1 MAYTSMSGRFY
12 YRGPDP
18 FCAFHWKLEVSGLT
32 FGHFFEVTGLEVQTE
47 VVKYREGGRNENE
60 HHLMGQTTYSN
71 VVFKHGLTDNTTLS
85 DWKAKVDSMFGRMGA
100 RKDGSIILLDQATN
114 ELARW
119 NFKRGWPCKWQG
131 PTLTGFNTLITI
143 ETLEIAHEGL
153 ERVK

>member
-1 MAYTSMSGRFY
+1 MSSSDLAARFF

-32 FGHFFEVTGLEVQTE
+32 FGHFFEVTGLEVNTE

-60 HHLMGQTTYSN
+60 CHLMGQTTYSN
-71 VVFKHGLTDNTTLS
+71 IVLKHGLTDNSTLS
-85 DWKAKVDSMFGRMGA
+85 DWKAKVDSMFGRMSA
-100 RKDGSIILLDQATN
+100 RRDGSILLLDVGQS

-153 ERVK
+153 ERVL